1 MLVIGSTEDGRIGT
15 TEKEIKAFQ
24 PFFVEHDPP
33 RVLTEGDEIFLP
45 VVVRNYLSRAQKVD
59 LEIKPE
65 SWFSLLGPAQKQT
78 SVVAGDAKRETFDF
92 RVVASVKDGKQR
104 ITARGSDDHDAIEK
118 PVSVHPD
125 GEELSVTAA
134 DILDDGNRGWRL
146 LKP

>member
-1 MLVIGSTEDGRIGT
+1 MRS
-15 TEKEIKAFQ
+15 A
-24 PFFVEHDPP
+24 
-33 RVLTEGDEIFLP
+33 
-45 VVVRNYLSRAQKVD
+45 
-59 LEIKPE
+59 
-65 SWFSLLGPAQKQT
+65 
-78 SVVAGDAKRETFDF
+78 TFDF

-134 DILDDGNRGWRL
+134 DILDDGSSLGWRL